1 MFCADS
7 VRHGKFVLTDGRRI
21 MMDWGNL
28 GRHGAWMA
36 MICTVGRTQP
46 FRIAEFRSAADQR
59 PGKKK
64 LQWAGE
70 DA

>member
-1 MFCADS
+1 
-7 VRHGKFVLTDGRRI
+7 
-21 MMDWGNL
+21 MMDWGNS

-36 MICTVGRTQP
+36 MIWTVNRTQP

-70 DA
+70 DAQPLRQAQEFSVIRR